1 MDELPPPNTAQIRK
15 AQEIYQEIQEMD
27 NQLKIWEMAFEYLA
41 SVDFLL
47 VIFMIFFGIALV
59 KSVGVV
65 DRWLNGT
72 TKTRSNDS
80 STTD

>member
-15 AQEIYQEIQEMD
+15 AQEIYQEISDMEQ
-27 NQLKIWEMAFEYLA
+27 QLKIWEMILEYLA

-47 VIFMIFFGIALV
+47 VIFMVFFGTALV

-65 DRWLNGT
+65 DRYLNGSDD
-72 TKTRSNDS
+72 KTED
-80 STTD
+80 

>member
-1 MDELPPPNTAQIRK
+1 MDELAPPNTAQIRK
-15 AQEIYQEIQEMD
+15 AQEILQELTDMEQ
-27 NQLKIWEMAFEYLA
+27 QLKIWQMVLEYLA

-65 DRWLNGT
+65 DRYLNETTKSRKNDNGT
-72 TKTRSNDS
+72 ED
-80 STTD
+80 

>member
-1 MDELPPPNTAQIRK
+1 MDEIPAPNTAQIRK
-15 AQEIYQEIQEMD
+15 AQEIYQELTEMD
-27 NQLKIWEMAFEYLA
+27 QQLKIWEMIFEYLS

-65 DRWLNGT
+65 DRYLNGSDD
-72 TKTRSNDS
+72 KTED
-80 STTD
+80 

>member
-1 MDELPPPNTAQIRK
+1 MDELLPPNTAQIRK
-15 AQEIYQEIQEMD
+15 AQEILQELTDMEQ
-27 NQLKIWEMAFEYLA
+27 QLKIWQMVLEYLA

-65 DRWLNGT
+65 DRYLNETTKSRKNDNGT
-72 TKTRSNDS
+72 ED
-80 STTD
+80 